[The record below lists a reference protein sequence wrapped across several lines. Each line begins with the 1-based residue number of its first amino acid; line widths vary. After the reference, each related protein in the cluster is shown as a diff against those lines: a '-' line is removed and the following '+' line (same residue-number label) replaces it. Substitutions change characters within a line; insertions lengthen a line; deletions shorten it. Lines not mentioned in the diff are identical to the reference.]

1 MNNAYE
7 IQPGRRDAIILRA
20 KNTIFDAA
28 RRLITRRP
36 SGKFYETVVV
46 VWLTLSIASVVLAT
60 ATWVRLSRQLNAA
73 SQAVAVRL
81 EADSIFQILLDA
93 QSNQRGFVITG
104 NQGFIAL
111 LDTSATNLARRFE
124 HLASLSRNDPS
135 LLKRVTRLR
144 GLAESSLTHQRR
156 VALAMQEDGPAVRR
170 RDSCEWRG

>member
-20 KNTIFDAA
+20 KNTMFDPA
-28 RRLITRRP
+28 RRLMTRRP
-36 SGKFYETVVV
+36 SGQFYETVVV

-104 NQGFIAL
+104 N
-111 LDTSATNLARRFE
+111 RRSVYRF
-124 HLASLSRNDPS
+124 A
-135 LLKRVTRLR
+135 
-144 GLAESSLTHQRR
+144 
-156 VALAMQEDGPAVRR
+156 
-170 RDSCEWRG
+170 